1 MGAKMNIPDAF
12 YDIQKIDHL
21 PDARCEIAP
30 EETAPEPAQIAE
42 WDWQKIAGVSMVINA
57 LLGLAL
63 IALLW
68 MGWGR

>member
-1 MGAKMNIPDAF
+1 MNNSTAF
-12 YDIQKIDHL
+12 YDAYEIEKL
-21 PDARCEIAP
+21 PDSRGEIAH
-30 EETAPEPAQIAE
+30 EKTAPEIPAQIAE

-68 MGWGR
+68 IGWGR